1 MMDIRIVGIRFDEER
16 LTYCSFSD
24 EINIGDLAVVDLEG
38 FPFAGTVEKVRF
50 AREDENL
57 EIYDRIIKVASQ
69 EDKNNYQDILKKDI
83 RLVGE
88 IQKEAD
94 ALNLSMTV
102 FRVTSS
108 LDNSKIK
115 VMYTADDRVD
125 FRNLLKILASK
136 LHARLELRQVGP
148 RDRAKMVGGIG
159 ICGRPLCCSSFLN
172 TFDIISISMAKNQML
187 SINIPKLSG
196 QCGKLICC
204 LKYENETY
212 TKEKEGFPKL
222 GSVVKYENRNMKI
235 INMNVL
241 NKTLTISDK
250 ESRLNLTLDE
260 FNRLINKERK
270 TNNNLSNNMI
280 NERKTT
286 VSNNRN
292 SGENKNKNG
301 NTNRRKDRGKKHTR
315 NFSKERRRNDNKK

>member
-1 MMDIRIVGIRFDEER
+1 MDKKIVGVRFDEER
-16 LTYCSFSD
+16 LTYCTFS
-24 EINIGDLAVVDLEG
+24 EEVEVGDLVIVNLEG
-38 FPFAGTVEKVRF
+38 FPFAGTVEKIRF
-50 AREDENL
+50 PREDENL
-57 EIYDRIIKVASQ
+57 EIYNIIIRVATF
-69 EDKNNYQDILKKDI
+69 EDKDNYNESLKKDL

-94 ALNLSMTV
+94 SLNLNMTV
-102 FRVTSS
+102 FRATSS
-108 LDNSKIK
+108 LDGSKIK
-115 VMYTADDRVD
+115 IMYTSEDRVD

-212 TKEKEGFPKL
+212 TQEKQGFPRF
-222 GSVVKYENRNMKI
+222 GEMVKYDSRDMKI
-235 INMNVL
+235 IGMNVL
-241 NKTLTISDK
+241 NKKITIADR
-250 ESRLNLTLDE
+250 ESRITITLDDY
-260 FNRLINKERK
+260 NKLINKEEK
-270 TNNNLSNNMI
+270 FQKPNFEYKPITSNSFNSAPNNNTNSDTNNNGGDHNNKRSRNHSRDNSRN
-280 NERKTT
+280 NE
-286 VSNNRN
+286 
-292 SGENKNKNG
+292 
-301 NTNRRKDRGKKHTR
+301 KK
-315 NFSKERRRNDNKK
+315 